1 MGDMSDKIQSGI
13 GALDA
18 LIEEMEPRC
27 PWCKARY
34 TYDDDYGA
42 ARIRHFA
49 CYSETVQVAKEMV
62 GSQRSKDCLSGQM
75 AAILETLASE
85 ADRLG
90 DELRG
95 RVICDSIE
103 EGRKIAAT
111 WMAMQ

>member
-1 MGDMSDKIQSGI
+1 MSDKIQSGI

-27 PWCKARY
+27 PWCKARH